1 MSKIKLTGTELSSS
15 LNSTG
20 SFGRADISSI
30 NIDVNSGQGQIGMSS
45 DAQRLFLWG
54 GSNRAAGNGAYIQMD
69 GTNLGGN
76 LNLFAGGATGS
87 VQVLGNLSG
96 SLGQTGTTITTN
108 RFGLTIDG
116 QAGYYPLTVSSP
128 YETAARFKSTDGT
141 AAIEIGDNSSTDN
154 YNRIQ
159 VVGDTRMQFFQN
171 NVEKLRITQ
180 GGIIFNESSN
190 DINFRVESNN
200 DTHALFI
207 DGGKD
212 SVSIGSNIW

>member
-20 SFGRADISSI
+20 SFGRADIGAI
-30 NIDVNSGQGQIGMSS
+30 NIDVNSGQGQIGMTS

-69 GTNLGGN
+69 GTNLGGS

-96 SLGQTGTTITTN
+96 SLGQTGSFSALKVVSKEDGTTITTN

-116 QAGYYPLTVSSP
+116 QAGFYPLTVQSP
-128 YETAARFKSTDGT
+128 YETAARFLSTDGT
-141 AAIEIGDNSSTDN
+141 ANIEIGDNSTTQN
-154 YNRIQ
+154 YSRIQ
-159 VVGDTRMQFFQN
+159 VVGDSRMQLIQN
-171 NVEKLRITQ
+171 NVEALRITQ
-180 GGIIFNESSN
+180 TGITKMIIQRTEILELKQTIKQIHS
-190 DINFRVESNN
+190 
-200 DTHALFI
+200 L
-207 DGGKD
+207 
-212 SVSIGSNIW
+212 